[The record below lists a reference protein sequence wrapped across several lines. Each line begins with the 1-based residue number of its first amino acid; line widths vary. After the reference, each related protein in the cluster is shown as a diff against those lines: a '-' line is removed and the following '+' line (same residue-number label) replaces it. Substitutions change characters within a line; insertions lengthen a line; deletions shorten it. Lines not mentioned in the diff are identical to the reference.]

1 LVNTDVSW
9 PSLEEAQARVLR
21 IQTKLHQWATEDP
34 GGQFDDLFN
43 LVVDPAFL
51 VVSWERIRAN
61 KGGRT
66 AGVDGV
72 APRSV
77 TSPGKLLA
85 ELRAQLKARTFN
97 PSPVREVLIPKAGGK
112 TRMLGI
118 ATARDRVV
126 QSTLK
131 LVLEPIFEA
140 DFLPCSYGFRPRR
153 RAQDAIAEIHIL
165 ATHSYEWVLEGDIK
179 ACFDEIAHSPL
190 MGRVRDRIGDK
201 RVLALVKA
209 FLHAGILSEDGVERD
224 TITGTP
230 QGGILSPLLANIAL
244 SVLDEHFAKAWERFG
259 NASTRNRKRR
269 KGSATYRIVRYA
281 DDFVI
286 MVAGTQAHAEG
297 LRAEVAAVLEPMG
310 LRLSETKT
318 KVCHIDEGFDFLG
331 FRIQRRRKRGTD
343 KRVVY
348 TYPSKKALLSII
360 DKVRVLTRHGSHK
373 TLTALLHRL
382 NRVLRGWCN
391 YFKHGVSKATFSYL
405 GEQTWR
411 RVGQWL
417 RKRHPRATWAALR
430 RSHLPGWRPTEG
442 EVTLFQPGTVAVSR
456 YRYRGTAIPSPW
468 TREASRSTA

>member
-1 LVNTDVSW
+1 
-9 PSLEEAQARVLR
+9 
-21 IQTKLHQWATEDP
+21 
-34 GGQFDDLFN
+34 
-43 LVVDPAFL
+43 
-51 VVSWERIRAN
+51 
-61 KGGRT
+61 
-66 AGVDGV
+66 
-72 APRSV
+72 
-77 TSPGKLLA
+77 
-85 ELRAQLKARTFN
+85 
-97 PSPVREVLIPKAGGK
+97 
-112 TRMLGI
+112 
-118 ATARDRVV
+118 
-126 QSTLK
+126 
-131 LVLEPIFEA
+131 
-140 DFLPCSYGFRPRR
+140 
-153 RAQDAIAEIHIL
+153 
-165 ATHSYEWVLEGDIK
+165 
-179 ACFDEIAHSPL
+179 
-190 MGRVRDRIGDK
+190 
-201 RVLALVKA
+201 
-209 FLHAGILSEDGVERD
+209 
-224 TITGTP
+224 
-230 QGGILSPLLANIAL
+230 
-244 SVLDEHFAKAWERFG
+244 
-259 NASTRNRKRR
+259 
-269 KGSATYRIVRYA
+269 
-281 DDFVI
+281 

-417 RKRHPRATWAALR
+417 RKRHPRATWADLR